1 MMVNSIILL
10 FLIILMSR
18 SIKSRS
24 PGFSKRIEFPA
35 LIILSVIVTVYCGF
49 CVYGV
54 YDVVMSG
61 ISVDDKVFFVIF
73 MGIVIVVYMVMVIRS
88 WKNWLM
94 ERKDN
99 SLQK

>member
-1 MMVNSIILL
+1 MMVFSIIWL
-10 FLIILMSR
+10 FLIILVSR
-18 SIKSRS
+18 FIKSRS

-35 LIILSVIVTVYCGF
+35 LIIFSVIVTVYCGF

-54 YDVVMSG
+54 YDVIMSG
-61 ISVDDKVFFVIF
+61 VSVNDKVFFVIF
-73 MGIVIVVYMVMVIRS
+73 MGIVIAVYMVMVIRS
-88 WKNWLM
+88 WRSWLM